1 MGIGIVIKIAV
12 IGLLVAVINQ
22 VLSKC
27 GRDEYAM
34 LITLAGLVVIVMMI
48 LPYFLELLDSIS
60 TVLDL

>member
-1 MGIGIVIKIAV
+1 MGFGIVIKIAV

-34 LITLAGLVVIVMMI
+34 IVTLAGLVVIVMMI
-48 LPYFLELLDSIS
+48 LPYFSDLLDSIS
-60 TVLDL
+60 TILDL

>member
-1 MGIGIVIKIAV
+1 MGFEIVIKVAA

-34 LITLAGLVVIVMMI
+34 LVTLAGLLVIIMML
-48 LPYFLELLDSIS
+48 LPYIN
-60 TVLDL
+60 DLFSSVSAIIDL

>member
-34 LITLAGLVVIVMMI
+34 IVTLAGLVVIVMMI
-48 LPYFLELLDSIS
+48 LPYFTDLLNSIS
-60 TVLDL
+60 TILDL

>member
-1 MGIGIVIKIAV
+1 MGVGIVIKIAI

-34 LITLAGLVVIVMMI
+34 IVTLAGLVVIVMMI
-48 LPYFLELLDSIS
+48 LPYFTDLINSIS
-60 TVLDL
+60 TILDL

>member
-1 MGIGIVIKIAV
+1 MGVGIVIKIAI

-34 LITLAGLVVIVMMI
+34 IVTLAGLVVIVMMI
-48 LPYFLELLDSIS
+48 LPYFTDLINSIS
-60 TVLDL
+60 TILT

>member
-1 MGIGIVIKIAV
+1 MGFGIVIKIAV

-34 LITLAGLVVIVMMI
+34 IVTLAGLIVIIMMI
-48 LPYFLELLDSIS
+48 LPYVSDLLDSIS
-60 TVLDL
+60 TILDL